1 MVLAP
6 ALYGP
11 ATSRVA
17 VPWVQLKFGIE
28 SALRIHDVNRS
39 PQLADLTKPVSIR
52 LLTADF
58 VASEQ
63 ACEVD

>member
-1 MVLAP
+1 M
-6 ALYGP
+6 
-11 ATSRVA
+11 
-17 VPWVQLKFGIE
+17 KFGIE